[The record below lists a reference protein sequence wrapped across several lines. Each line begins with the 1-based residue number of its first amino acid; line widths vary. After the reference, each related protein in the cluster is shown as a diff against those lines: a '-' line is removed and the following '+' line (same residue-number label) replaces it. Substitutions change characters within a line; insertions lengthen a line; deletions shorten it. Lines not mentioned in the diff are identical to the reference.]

1 MPLSPHLELKATEA
15 AYMLNGGVL
24 AVDIKQMSD
33 AGPHRPRVWQLIRSK
48 KLVYSPYDPEE
59 EWKTYRQVMEEI
71 RRDGVSRCD
80 CEDIAT
86 LVAAELVTDGLD
98 LEARPVVYQSGP
110 TLFHVVTNSSRFGYL
125 DACIPAGMGGEA
137 S

>member
-1 MPLSPHLELKATEA
+1 MPLSPHLELQASEA

-24 AVDIKQMSD
+24 AVDIKQMKD
-33 AGPHRPRVWQLIRSK
+33 AGPGRPRIYELIRAK

-59 EWKTYRQVMEEI
+59 EWKTYRQVMQDI
-71 RRDGVSRCD
+71 RRSGVSKID

-86 LVAAELVTDGLD
+86 LVAAELVTDGID
-98 LEARPVVYQSGP
+98 LEARPVVYQSGR
-110 TLFHVVTNSSRFGYL
+110 TLFHVITHSPKYGYL